1 MEKTHQELFQPSNK
15 EVATEADLVLV
26 SDVASLQNS
35 LLLEK
40 LEEQLGIHCKL
51 VEPGQLARGGCLLL
65 DCAVLTPEQSA
76 QAIKGSQDWLPAPYV
91 ALLNATAFSA
101 HEGLMQ
107 WPRVNGIFYNSTGHA
122 KLLEGIATILRGEYW
137 LPRRLLHG
145 FVECNRRIP
154 SSDTSSASL
163 TRREWQILQHILDGK
178 TNAAIAGELFVSE
191 HTIKSHLYNIF
202 KKIGVKNRLEA
213 SNWARDNL

>member
-1 MEKTHQELFQPSNK
+1 MEKTHDGLLQ
-15 EVATEADLVLV
+15 ATNEEDVADLVLV

-40 LEEQLGIHCKL
+40 FEEQLSIHCKL
-51 VEPGQLARGGCLLL
+51 VESGQLECGTCILL
-65 DCAVLTPEQSA
+65 DCAVLTAEQA
-76 QAIKGSQDWLPAPYV
+76 GQAIKDSQEWLPSPTI
-91 ALLNATAFSA
+91 ALLNATAFSS

-122 KLLEGIATILRGEYW
+122 KLLEGVATILKGEYW
-137 LPRRLLHG
+137 LPRRLLHS
-145 FVECNRRIP
+145 FVENSRRIP
-154 SSDTSSASL
+154 NTQTCSANL
-163 TRREWQILQHILDGK
+163 TRREWQILQHIVDGK

-202 KKIGVKNRLEA
+202 KKVGVKNRVEA
-213 SNWARDNL
+213 SNWARENL